1 MASTNNTFNDQTSLR
16 QDKNVVTVD
25 QYQSMVAA
33 KYNTQNFHPDAS
45 SSDLKYDQ
53 HMGNHL
59 MVTHDRLHDNHH
71 AIKDSTDLR
80 HGHATNKR
88 YINQVSHR
96 SHIAHA
102 TQSAG
107 IINNGSINPDLSSD
121 MRYGKATT
129 TFKPVERT
137 FWSPICR
144 FDILP
149 EFGNPQR
156 LEHVM
161 QPWGGVTGEATRV
174 TIRRMDH
181 ESRMKSKLFNPDSSY
196 QC

>member
-1 MASTNNTFNDQTSLR
+1 MASTTFNNQTSLR

-25 QYQSMVAA
+25 QYQSMVAG
-33 KYNTQNFHPDAS
+33 KYNIQNYSPDTNC
-45 SSDLKYDQ
+45 DLKYDH
-53 HMGNHL
+53 HMGNHI
-59 MVTHDRLHDNHH
+59 MIPHDRHHDNHC
-71 AIKDSTDLR
+71 AVKDSTDLR
-80 HGHATNKR
+80 IGHATNKR

-96 SHIAHA
+96 SPLAPA

-181 ESRMKSKLFNPDSSY
+181 ESRMRSKLFNPDRTY
-196 QC
+196 HC

>member
-1 MASTNNTFNDQTSLR
+1 MTSTFNKQSSLR

-25 QYQSMVAA
+25 QYQSMVAG
-33 KYNTQNFHPDAS
+33 KYNIQNYSPDTNC
-45 SSDLKYDQ
+45 DLMYDQ
-53 HMGNHL
+53 YMGNHV
-59 MVTHDRLHDNHH
+59 MITHDRHHDNHC
-71 AIKDSTDLR
+71 AVNDSTDLR
-80 HGHATNKR
+80 VGHATNKR
-88 YINQVSHR
+88 YINQHSVR
-96 SHIAHA
+96 SHLAPA

-107 IINNGSINPDLSSD
+107 IINNGSVNPDLSSD
-121 MRYGKATT
+121 MRYGRATT
-129 TFKPVERT
+129 TFKPIERT

-156 LEHVM
+156 VEHVM

-181 ESRMKSKLFNPDSSY
+181 ESRMRSKLFNPDRTY
-196 QC
+196 HC

>member
-1 MASTNNTFNDQTSLR
+1 MEKVFNKQVSLNH
-16 QDKNVVTVD
+16 DKNFKHVEES
-25 QYQSMVAA
+25 QSMLAG
-33 KYNTQNFHPDAS
+33 KYNIQNYHPDKS
-45 SSDLKYDQ
+45 GDLKY
-53 HMGNHL
+53 HEYMGNHV
-59 MVTHDRLHDNHH
+59 MMTHDRHHDNHH

-80 HGHATNKR
+80 HGHATSKR
-88 YINQVSHR
+88 YINQHNVR
-96 SHIAHA
+96 SHVAPA

-107 IINNGSINPDLSSD
+107 IINNTSINPDLSSD

-129 TFKPVERT
+129 TFKPNERT
-137 FWSPICR
+137 YWSPICR

-149 EFGNPQR
+149 EYGNPQR
-156 LEHVM
+156 VEHVM

-181 ESRMKSKLFNPDSSY
+181 ESRMRSKLFNPDSSY